1 MIRKSVRSQGYRR
14 HLREFLFTAGR
25 KNIKIYDPSIDLKNF
40 TMEQTT
46 KLILLDSLLQEAG
59 DGRYPCPPP
68 CEVRQAAIFPDKH
81 LMHRMLENN
90 KMAADQEQKQH

>member
-1 MIRKSVRSQGYRR
+1 LVTIIRIKKEKKNDQEVSQKSGYRR

-68 CEVRQAAIFPDKH
+68 LVKCV
-81 LMHRMLENN
+81 
-90 KMAADQEQKQH
+90 KQPSFQISN